1 VNSESKGHL
10 KGKTC
15 PPFLWLTWTAQYY
28 TNDVRDVHFGFLNF
42 ITGTGE
48 KECENKHLKSEIV
61 FFLVIYTLGCLLN
74 VV

>member
-1 VNSESKGHL
+1 MMCTDNANH
-10 KGKTC
+10 
-15 PPFLWLTWTAQYY
+15 QYERKKE
-28 TNDVRDVHFGFLNF
+28 VRDVHFGFLNF